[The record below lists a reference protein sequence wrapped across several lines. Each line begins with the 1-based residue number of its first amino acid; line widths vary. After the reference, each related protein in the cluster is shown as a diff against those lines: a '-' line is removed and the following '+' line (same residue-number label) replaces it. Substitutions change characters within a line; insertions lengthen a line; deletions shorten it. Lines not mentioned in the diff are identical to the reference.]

1 MQERTVKHSDLLQ
14 EQEHREPL
22 LSTAATVDLRMG
34 SDMWSWSW
42 ALDSSAKVIRR
53 NIHSWSGKWTDSC
66 QWAALTEP
74 FGINWF
80 VHLSA
85 WVKTTLL
92 CSLPTAL
99 LLLPH
104 QTVGDCPTPAWWRPT
119 EPTVHWSRK
128 LRCLSYS
135 EHHSVAAPCRRQG
148 PDWVTQHPMEI
159 CSLGLYLPVS
169 RFGWNSPFWFRYK
182 LPNPLSVSALTIC
195 RPKNPPQPFKQ
206 SIKTS

>member
-1 MQERTVKHSDLLQ
+1 MTKSFLWRNAGENYETFWPFTGAGTQR
-14 EQEHREPL
+14 
-22 LSTAATVDLRMG
+22 AATLYCSPCGSEDGIGYVVMDLG
-34 SDMWSWSW
+34 WWFPFTFSFFCKGYQKKHTQ
-42 ALDSSAKVIRR
+42 LIR
-53 NIHSWSGKWTDSC
+53 WTDSC

-99 LLLPH
+99 LLLPP
-104 QTVGDCPTPAWWRPT
+104 QTVGDCPTPAWGRPT

-135 EHHSVAAPCRRQG
+135 EYHSVAAPCRGQG
-148 PDWVTQHPMEI
+148 PDWVTLLLISIQW
-159 CSLGLYLPVS
+159 
-169 RFGWNSPFWFRYK
+169 RF
-182 LPNPLSVSALTIC
+182 AL
-195 RPKNPPQPFKQ
+195 
-206 SIKTS
+206 